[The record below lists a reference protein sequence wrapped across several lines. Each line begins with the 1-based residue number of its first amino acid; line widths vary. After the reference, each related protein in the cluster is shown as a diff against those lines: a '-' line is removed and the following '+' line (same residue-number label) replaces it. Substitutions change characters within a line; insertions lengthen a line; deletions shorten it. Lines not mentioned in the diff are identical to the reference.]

1 MLPPLHEVRKSS
13 TAKYNTIQFYFV
25 SILSR
30 VCCFCADA
38 NKHQHIMHESMTY
51 TLLYIICF
59 IIWLQILGA
68 ICNGDKVGLLAY
80 PLCYAFPTSG
90 QWLVCN
96 RKKGL
101 TAAGT
106 AQVSHLIP
114 IYPIAFAAAKVQIT
128 EQNTKQKWIYFNK
141 NLKNPLSEIDTL
153 IRVF

>member
-1 MLPPLHEVRKSS
+1 
-13 TAKYNTIQFYFV
+13 
-25 SILSR
+25 
-30 VCCFCADA
+30 
-38 NKHQHIMHESMTY
+38 MHESMIY

-59 IIWLQILGA
+59 IIRLQILGA

-114 IYPIAFAAAKVQIT
+114 IYPIAFAAAKVR
-128 EQNTKQKWIYFNK
+128 KNK
-141 NLKNPLSEIDTL
+141 RTCKFYCTFFPISPIGPIGPIRHLVRFSYLCTVEKSKTL
-153 IRVF
+153 

>member
-1 MLPPLHEVRKSS
+1 
-13 TAKYNTIQFYFV
+13 
-25 SILSR
+25 
-30 VCCFCADA
+30 
-38 NKHQHIMHESMTY
+38 MHESMTY

-59 IIWLQILGA
+59 IIRLQILGA

-114 IYPIAFAAAKVQIT
+114 IYPIAFAAAKL
-128 EQNTKQKWIYFNK
+128 QKINEKSNK
-141 NLKNPLSEIDTL
+141 NGFILTKTLKTL
-153 IRVF
+153 FLR